1 MKNNKK
7 NKIIAKKDDF
17 IIQYA
22 TWNDFPKLKKVANSL
37 SKENKK
43 FYHPWMFHLN
53 PSLKVRI
60 GQFFGRASLIPT
72 LGRMIKKLFP
82 YGYSII
88 LKCLSENNEI
98 VGIIAIYNFK
108 QLSGG
113 KFLVTHADM
122 IKEEFQSRGLG
133 KFQRYQMRNVAIKE
147 NVGKISAG
155 IHVDNKRS
163 LKNVKKRG
171 WKIVKVKKNADE
183 FNGKKYDVVE
193 IEKDLEN

>member
-1 MKNNKK
+1 MTLKNQG
-7 NKIIAKKDDF
+7 IIAKRDDGF
-17 IIQYA
+17 VITYA

-37 SKENKK
+37 SSENKR
-43 FYHPWMFHLN
+43 FYHPWLFSLN

-82 YGYSII
+82 YGYAIV
-88 LKCLSENNEI
+88 LKCLSENEEI

-108 QLSGG
+108 RISNK

-122 IKEEFQSRGLG
+122 IIDEFQNKGLG
-133 KFQRYQMRNVAIKE
+133 KFQRDHMRNVAKKE
-147 NVGKISAG
+147 NVSKISAG
-155 IHVDNKRS
+155 IHVDNERS
-163 LKNVKKRG
+163 LDNVLKKG

-183 FNGKKYDVVE
+183 FNGKMYDMVE
-193 IEKDLEN
+193 VEKEL

>member
-1 MKNNKK
+1 MKNKPFL
-7 NKIIAKKDDF
+7 AKREDDF
-17 IIQYA
+17 VIKYA

-37 SKENKK
+37 SAENKR
-43 FYHPWMFHLN
+43 FYHPWMFTLN

-82 YGYSII
+82 SGYSIV
-88 LKCLSENNEI
+88 LKCLSENDEI

-108 QLSGG
+108 RLSGG

-122 IKEEFQSRGLG
+122 IVDKFQNKGLG
-133 KFQRYQMRNVAIKE
+133 KFQRDQMRNVAIKE

-155 IHVDNKRS
+155 IHVDNERS
-163 LKNVKKRG
+163 LDNVKKKG

-183 FNGKKYDVVE
+183 FNGKMYDIVE
-193 IEKDLEN
+193 VEKEL